1 MNAFQILVVI
11 LSITL
16 AVFLVLAI
24 IATTLFIHFMK
35 DMKTVP
41 AQMGEILDNLQ
52 EVSGAVRD
60 TASPLIML
68 ADLVK
73 KFFPAKSRKS
83 RR

>member
-11 LSITL
+11 LSTTL

-24 IATTLFIHFMK
+24 IATTLLIRFMK

-73 KFFPAKSRKS
+73 KFFPSNSRKT